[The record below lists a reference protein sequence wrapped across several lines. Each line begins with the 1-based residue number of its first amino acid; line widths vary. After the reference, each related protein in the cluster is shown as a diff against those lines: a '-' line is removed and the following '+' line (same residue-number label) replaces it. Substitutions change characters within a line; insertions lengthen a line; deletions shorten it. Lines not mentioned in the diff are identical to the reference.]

1 MIDVQNVRFTYDGAN
16 FALDGVSLHVRKGE
30 FLCILGGNGSGKSTL
45 AKHLNTLLIP
55 DEGTVKV
62 QDMPTADADCTYRIR
77 ETVGMVF
84 QNPDDQLVAS
94 LVEDDVAFGP
104 ENLGIPT
111 DELRERVTQALE
123 DVGLSGFERHETHA
137 LSGGQKQRVAIAG
150 VLAMNPAVLVL
161 DEASAMLDPRGRAG
175 LMRVCH
181 ELHERGGRAWPKPR
195 RARAPQGDRKSTR
208 LNSSHSL

>member
-45 AKHLNTLLIP
+45 AKHLNALLIP
-55 DEGTVKV
+55 DEGSVKV
-62 QDMPTADADCTYRIR
+62 QDMATADADYTYRIR

-104 ENLGIPT
+104 ENLGVPT

-137 LSGGQKQRVAIAG
+137 LSGGQKQRG
-150 VLAMNPAVLVL
+150 H
-161 DEASAMLDPRGRAG
+161 RRRA
-175 LMRVCH
+175 CH
-181 ELHERGGRAWPKPR
+181 EPCGA
-195 RARAPQGDRKSTR
+195 RARRGFRHARPPRPSR
-208 LNSSHSL
+208 PYARVP

>member
-45 AKHLNTLLIP
+45 AKHLNALLIP

-104 ENLGIPT
+104 ENLGVPT

-161 DEASAMLDPRGRAG
+161 DEASAMLDPPRPSRPHA
-175 LMRVCH
+175 RV
-181 ELHERGGRAWPKPR
+181 P
-195 RARAPQGDRKSTR
+195 
-208 LNSSHSL
+208 